1 MVLFIRFRLV
11 RNYLLRFAL
20 AILERNHV
28 VVLPI
33 LFSCQGTD
41 VRGGRHRVPPVR
53 IRVKRKISRLLK
65 SFRLN
70 RLPLIDCLERTSR
83 GIIYNSTRGTVI
95 SNFVSEIRFPVAG
108 PSRTPHPHPLFQKTL
123 HKSLCR
129 LWLRYA

>member
-1 MVLFIRFRLV
+1 MVCIIRFRLV

-41 VRGGRHRVPPVR
+41 FREGQRRLPPLR
-53 IRVKRKISRLLK
+53 IRVKRKISRLVK
-65 SFRLN
+65 SFRLT
-70 RLPLIDCLERTSR
+70 RPLIYCLERTSR
-83 GIIYNSTRGTVI
+83 GIIYNPLTHPVI

-108 PSRTPHPHPLFQKTL
+108 PSTTPYPPSLFQAGL
-123 HKSLCR
+123 HKLLCR
-129 LWLRYA
+129 LRLRYA